1 MKAIKNC
8 EVPFLSQRLTALM
21 EMVTPGLRLADI
33 GTDHA
38 LLPVRLLM
46 DGKIPFAY
54 CCDVRPGPLERAE
67 DHLKQY
73 GVQQQ
78 AETRLSDGLSA
89 LEPGEAESV
98 LIAGMGGE
106 LIVRILKEC
115 DSRKDRSGG
124 TFYGT
129 VKEWIL
135 SPHTEWGA
143 VRRYLRLSGRRIAG
157 ERLVREDG
165 KYYLILRAVPGE
177 TEKTYREAERKGLG
191 TAAADCFG
199 PLLCAS
205 GDALL
210 LSYLGESLRK
220 NDMIRRKL
228 LKEEETSGMKTL
240 SAERRLVELYAEAE
254 VIRNALRTARNA
266 AAQNAAAQNA
276 VTEGKEERREGE

>member
-1 MKAIKNC
+1 MTNRKGR
-8 EVPFLSQRLTALM
+8 EVPLLSQRLTALM

-46 DGKIPFAY
+46 EGKIPFAY

-67 DHLKQY
+67 LHLKQY
-73 GVQQQ
+73 GVQNH

-89 LEPGEAESV
+89 LAPGEPESV

-106 LIVRILKEC
+106 LIVRILKDC
-115 DSRKDRSGG
+115 DSRKNSAGD
-124 TFYGT
+124 TFHGT

-143 VRRYLRLSGRRIAG
+143 VRRYLRLSGRRIAA
-157 ERLVREDG
+157 EQLIREDG

-177 TEKTYREAERKGLG
+177 TEQNYREAEKKGLG
-191 TAAADCFG
+191 LTAAESFG

-210 LSYLGESLRK
+210 LSYLADSLRK

-228 LKEEETSGMKTL
+228 LREEEVSGTSTL
-240 SAERRLVELYAEAE
+240 SAERRLMELYAEADT
-254 VIRNALRTARNA
+254 IRNALRTARD
-266 AAQNAAAQNA
+266 AAAQNA
-276 VTEGKEERREGE
+276 VTEGTEERREGE